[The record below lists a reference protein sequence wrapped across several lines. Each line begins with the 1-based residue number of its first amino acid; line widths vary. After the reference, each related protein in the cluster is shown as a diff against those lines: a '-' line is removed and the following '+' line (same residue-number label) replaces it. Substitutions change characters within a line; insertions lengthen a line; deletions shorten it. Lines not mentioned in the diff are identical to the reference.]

1 MDNMEKIKVLT
12 GFIMNGKAGGTDK
25 YLLNFLEQVHNEFVQ
40 VDFLTNHIDIDL
52 KQKLEQYGSHLYEV
66 ANLKKPKLQYQQIYN
81 IIQNNKYDVTYF
93 NLSTAISRIGPQA
106 AFDCNV
112 PIRAIHS
119 HSTGNDCSNI
129 YKRKLLDFLHNK
141 YKKQLYKTANRFY
154 ACSKKAGLWMFPESI
169 VGSDKF
175 KVIHNA
181 VDTKKFAY
189 NINTRQQMRKMLGL
203 EDNFVI
209 GHVGNFCYP
218 KNYPFILDVVE
229 AVSKRNSKVRL
240 LLAGTG
246 PDFDYVQTLVKEK
259 KLQDKVIFLGQRSDI
274 DDIMQAMDVF
284 LFPSHFE
291 GLGIVLIEAQA
302 AGLPCVASTAV
313 PQEAAITKSV
323 VFLSLDDTIEKW
335 ADTVCDFETYA
346 RINQTDDIVAAGYDL
361 AEEKNTY
368 MSIIT

>member
-1 MDNMEKIKVLT
+1 MKKVKILV
-12 GFIMNGKAGGTDK
+12 GFIMDGKAGGIDK
-25 YLLNFLEQVHNEFVQ
+25 YLLNFLEQVHNECVQ
-40 VDFLTNHIDIDL
+40 VDFLTNHIDANL
-52 KQKLEQYGSHLYEV
+52 KQKLEQYDSHLYEV
-66 ANLKKPKLQYQQIYN
+66 ANLKQPNLQYRQICD
-81 IIQNNKYDVTYF
+81 IIQKNKYDVTYF
-93 NLSTAISRIGPQA
+93 NISTAISRIGPQA

-112 PIRAIHS
+112 PIRVIHS
-119 HSTGNDCSNI
+119 HSTGNDCSNP

-169 VGSDKF
+169 VESDKF

-189 NINTRQQMRKMLGL
+189 NINTRQQMRKNLGV

-229 AVSKRNSKVRL
+229 AASKQNPKIRL

-246 PDFDYVQTLVKEK
+246 PDFEHVQNLVKDK
-259 KLQDKVIFLGQRSDI
+259 NLQNKVIFLGQRSDI
-274 DDIMQAMDVF
+274 HDIMQAMDVF
-284 LFPSHFE
+284 LFPSRFE

-302 AGLPCVASTAV
+302 SGLPCVTSTAV
-313 PQEAAITKSV
+313 PYEAAVTKSTI
-323 VFLSLDDTIEKW
+323 FLSLDDTIQKW
-335 ADTVCDFETYA
+335 VDTVCGFETYE
-346 RINQTDDIVAAGYDL
+346 RVDKTDEISAAGYDL
-361 AEEKNTY
+361 AGEKEAY